1 MAPKPQETP
10 TPTTTVPAQKSVAD
24 QLKEILTNAQN
35 GGFSSLPAG
44 SVSPS
49 SRSAIGV
56 QGTQTLDPLT
66 GKPTGYFGFQTKE
79 TLPQLGG
86 FEPAGQTLTYQPKY
100 FSGDE
105 DAINSYSKE
114 TIAELQYNLSKNGLM
129 GRKYTPGV
137 VDNQTRSGFKE
148 LLGIS
153 NRQGTDW
160 INALSSVSQAGASTG
175 TKLPAYQLTNPE
187 DLKAV
192 FRKAAQDS
200 LGRNLQD
207 GDINRLVETYQ
218 AQEAQY
224 QKQVSTVG
232 GVVTQA
238 PSAQAFAQS
247 AINKD
252 FGTEVNTRKLSDI
265 FGAIDANLSKGK

>member
-1 MAPKPQETP
+1 MASKPQETP
-10 TPTTTVPAQKSVAD
+10 TPTTTVPSQKSVAE
-24 QLKEILTNAQN
+24 QIQELLNQAKG
-35 GGFSSLPAG
+35 GGFTSLPAG

-86 FEPAGQTLTYQPKY
+86 FEPAGQTVANQPKY

-114 TIAELQYNLSKNGLM
+114 TIAQLQYNLSKNGLM
-129 GRKYTPGV
+129 GRKYTPGI

-160 INALSSVSQAGASTG
+160 VNALGSVSQAGVSTG

-265 FGAIDANLSKGK
+265 FGAIDANLRKGK

>member
-66 GKPTGYFGFQTKE
+66 GKPTGYFGFKSQE
-79 TLPQLGG
+79 TLPGVSSSAD
-86 FEPAGQTLTYQPKY
+86 EIVSSRPRY

-114 TIAELQYNLSKNGLM
+114 TIAQLQYNLSRNGLM
-129 GRKYTPGV
+129 GRKYTPGI

-160 INALSSVSQAGASTG
+160 VKALGSVSQAGVSTG

>member
-10 TPTTTVPAQKSVAD
+10 TPTTTVPSQKSVAD

-86 FEPAGQTLTYQPKY
+86 FEPAGQTVANQPKY

-114 TIAELQYNLSKNGLM
+114 TIAQLQYNLSKNGLM
-129 GRKYTPGV
+129 GRKYTPGI

-160 INALSSVSQAGASTG
+160 VNALGSVSQAGVSTG

>member
-79 TLPQLGG
+79 TLSQLGG

-160 INALSSVSQAGASTG
+160 VNALGSVSQAGASTG

>member
-24 QLKEILTNAQN
+24 QLKEILNNAQS

-86 FEPAGQTLTYQPKY
+86 FEPAGQTVANQPKY

-114 TIAELQYNLSKNGLM
+114 TIAQLQYNLSKNGLM
-129 GRKYTPGV
+129 GRKYTPGI

-160 INALSSVSQAGASTG
+160 VNALGSVSQAGVSTG

-247 AINKD
+247 AITKD

>member
-1 MAPKPQETP
+1 MASNPPTP
-10 TPTTTVPAQKSVAD
+10 TTTTTVPAQKSVAD
-24 QLKEILTNAQN
+24 QLKEILSKAQN
-35 GGFSSLPAG
+35 GGISTIPAG
-44 SVSPS
+44 AVSPS

-66 GKPTGYFGFQTKE
+66 GKPTGYFGFQTQQI
-79 TLPQLGG
+79 LPQLGG
-86 FEPAGQTLTYQPKY
+86 FEPAGQTVANQPKY

-114 TIAELQYNLSKNGLM
+114 TIAQLQYNLSRNGLM
-129 GRKYTPGV
+129 GRKYTPGI

-148 LLGIS
+148 LLGVA

-160 INALSSVSQAGASTG
+160 SAALSSVAQAGVSTG

-207 GDINRLVETYQ
+207 GDINRLIQAYQ

-224 QKQVSTVG
+224 QKQVATVG

-265 FGAIDANLSKGK
+265 FGAIDANLRKGK

>member
-1 MAPKPQETP
+1 MAPNPQQTP
-10 TPTTTVPAQKSVAD
+10 TPTTTVPAQKSIAD
-24 QLKEILTNAQN
+24 QIKEILAQAQN

-86 FEPAGQTLTYQPKY
+86 FEPAGQTVANQPKY

-114 TIAELQYNLSKNGLM
+114 TIAQLQYNLSKNGLM
-129 GRKYTPGV
+129 GRKYTPGI

-160 INALSSVSQAGASTG
+160 VNALGSVSQAGVSTG
-175 TKLPAYQLTNPE
+175 TKLPTYQLTNPE

>member
-86 FEPAGQTLTYQPKY
+86 FEPAGQTVANQPKY

-114 TIAELQYNLSKNGLM
+114 TIAQLQYNLSKNGLM
-129 GRKYTPGV
+129 GRKYTPGI

-160 INALSSVSQAGASTG
+160 VNALGSVSQAGASTG

>member
-1 MAPKPQETP
+1 MAFKPQETP

-24 QLKEILTNAQN
+24 QLKEILANAQN

-44 SVSPS
+44 AVSPS

-56 QGTQTLDPLT
+56 RGTQTLDPLT
-66 GKPTGYFGFQTKE
+66 GKPTGYFGFKSQE
-79 TLPQLGG
+79 TLPGVSG
-86 FEPAGQTLTYQPKY
+86 SADEIVSSRPRY

-114 TIAELQYNLSKNGLM
+114 TIAQLQYNLSRNGLM
-129 GRKYTPGV
+129 GRKYTPGI

-160 INALSSVSQAGASTG
+160 VKALGSVSQAGVSTG

-218 AQEAQY
+218 AQEAKY

>member
-1 MAPKPQETP
+1 MAPNPQQTP
-10 TPTTTVPAQKSVAD
+10 TPTTTVPAQKSIAD
-24 QLKEILTNAQN
+24 QIKEILAQAQN

-86 FEPAGQTLTYQPKY
+86 FEPAGQTVANQPKY

-114 TIAELQYNLSKNGLM
+114 TIAQLQYNLSKNGLM
-129 GRKYTPGV
+129 GRKYTPGI

-160 INALSSVSQAGASTG
+160 VNALGSVSQAGVSTG

>member
-1 MAPKPQETP
+1 
-10 TPTTTVPAQKSVAD
+10 
-24 QLKEILTNAQN
+24 
-35 GGFSSLPAG
+35 
-44 SVSPS
+44 
-49 SRSAIGV
+49 
-56 QGTQTLDPLT
+56 
-66 GKPTGYFGFQTKE
+66 
-79 TLPQLGG
+79 
-86 FEPAGQTLTYQPKY
+86 
-100 FSGDE
+100 
-105 DAINSYSKE
+105 
-114 TIAELQYNLSKNGLM
+114 
-129 GRKYTPGV
+129 
-137 VDNQTRSGFKE
+137 
-148 LLGIS
+148 
-153 NRQGTDW
+153 
-160 INALSSVSQAGASTG
+160 
-175 TKLPAYQLTNPE
+175 LTNPE
-187 DLKAV
+187 DLKAI

-218 AQEAQY
+218 AQEARY

>member
-86 FEPAGQTLTYQPKY
+86 FEPAGQTVANQPKY

-114 TIAELQYNLSKNGLM
+114 TIAQLQYNLSKNGLM

-160 INALSSVSQAGASTG
+160 INALGSVSQAGASTG